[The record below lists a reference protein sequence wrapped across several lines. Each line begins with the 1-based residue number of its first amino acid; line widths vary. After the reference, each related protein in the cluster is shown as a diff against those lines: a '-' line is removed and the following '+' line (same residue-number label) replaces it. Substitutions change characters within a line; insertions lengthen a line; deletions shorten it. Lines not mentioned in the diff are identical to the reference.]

1 MFSDKYTN
9 MISRQMKVLVCT
21 QQNSSLFIALVS
33 KDSVIIFNTPF
44 SRNTHAGRGV
54 KVGSHELY
62 HDLMNWTGKYLSFVH
77 SNFPIASFIKYWLP
91 YGMLRWIVWQLEW
104 NRYIWWP
111 SCTQALNFISVLGLV
126 YEVSCKLVPPLRA
139 APPLPPLLLPWS
151 KQDHPQR

>member
-77 SNFPIASFIKYWLP
+77 SNFPIASFIK
-91 YGMLRWIVWQLEW
+91 
-104 NRYIWWP
+104 
-111 SCTQALNFISVLGLV
+111 
-126 YEVSCKLVPPLRA
+126 
-139 APPLPPLLLPWS
+139 
-151 KQDHPQR
+151 